1 MLVKAQT
8 PSNSL
13 AASAALLLHAAAL
26 ASGAAPRRP
35 DLFSSTHTSC
45 MATETRSALLGVGA
59 RAAVCCAGSL
69 PPGANSRELGG
80 SLCASCRSASRQAT
94 SAGCTATPY
103 TPAST
108 SSTCSAA
115 SALARRALAAAS
127 FSRELEAAPASCAA
141 CGSRELVLQV
151 LLLLLQS
158 GGVCSSV
165 TESIMLL
172 KSSLV
177 LCFA

>member
-1 MLVKAQT
+1 MMLVKAQT

-13 AASAALLLHAAAL
+13 AASAALLLLLLLHAAAL
-26 ASGAAPRRP
+26 TSGTAPRRP

-45 MATETRSALLGVGA
+45 MATQTRSSLLGVGA
-59 RAAVCCAGSL
+59 RAAVCCAAGL

-80 SLCASCRSASRQAT
+80 SFCASCRSASRQAT

-103 TPAST
+103 IPAST

-115 SALARRALAAAS
+115 SRRELAAAS

-141 CGSRELVLQV
+141 
-151 LLLLLQS
+151 
-158 GGVCSSV
+158 
-165 TESIMLL
+165 
-172 KSSLV
+172 
-177 LCFA
+177 